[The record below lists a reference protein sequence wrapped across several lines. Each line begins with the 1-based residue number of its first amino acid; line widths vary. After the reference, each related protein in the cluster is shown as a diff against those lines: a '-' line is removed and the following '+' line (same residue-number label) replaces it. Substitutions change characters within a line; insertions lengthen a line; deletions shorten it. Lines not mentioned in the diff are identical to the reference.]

1 MKKFCLTRRRDVLFT
16 LEECPSYGGKQV
28 KTKQVKKF
36 HGEGCQSTFF
46 TKTRTV
52 LQSSMRACFKNM
64 FLHFSSEAT
73 KVYLTF
79 RASLGSLRKKV
90 EKTIVFAILWF
101 LLGFRA
107 KKKKKDLKVKV
118 FFKFLKAQNANC
130 FCFVFYL
137 WRYNKTI
144 KDNLLIKWTMIP
156 TSVFCFFRF
165 LKPWHLCLLG
175 KMVHPENNSK
185 G

>member
-1 MKKFCLTRRRDVLFT
+1 MYLFTRKPKYIFVCLTRRRDVLFT

-90 EKTIVFAILWF
+90 GKTIVFAILWF
-101 LLGFRA
+101 LLGF
-107 KKKKKDLKVKV
+107 
-118 FFKFLKAQNANC
+118 
-130 FCFVFYL
+130 
-137 WRYNKTI
+137 
-144 KDNLLIKWTMIP
+144 
-156 TSVFCFFRF
+156 
-165 LKPWHLCLLG
+165 
-175 KMVHPENNSK
+175 
-185 G
+185 